1 MYAIKVDR
9 VSKSFKL
16 RKRYRQAPT
25 FKSWIINLMKGQ
37 RILQPAETFW
47 ALQNISFE
55 VPKGKTVGIIG
66 SNGSGKSTL
75 LKIIAGL
82 QRPSQGKVKVN
93 GRLSALI
100 ELGAGF
106 HPEFTG
112 RENIFINGII
122 LGLSRKEI
130 YKKFDEIVRFAEL
143 EEFIDNPVKTYS
155 SGMYMRLAF
164 SIAIAV
170 EPDIFLI
177 DELFAVGDAAFQ
189 HKCNAKINRFRSE
202 GKTIVLVT
210 HDLSAI
216 EKYCDEVIWLDKG
229 ILRGKGKAR
238 EMVNAYLEDVA
249 QKERQE
255 SINSQECGRNGPESV
270 PGKENLRRWGS
281 REVEITSVELFNG
294 SGEPCSLYRT
304 GDKMKIEITYMAH
317 RTIQDPVFGIGI
329 FRNDGAYCYGTNTY
343 IEDLEVDISTGKGK
357 VKIYFDRLDL
367 TGGIYLLDVAVHA
380 KDGTPY
386 DYQSQMYSFEVQ
398 SSIRDVGIYRPP
410 HHWEFEKL

>member
-1 MYAIKVDR
+1 
-9 VSKSFKL
+9 
-16 RKRYRQAPT
+16 
-25 FKSWIINLMKGQ
+25 MKGQ

-66 SNGSGKSTL
+66 NNGSGKSTL

-164 SIAIAV
+164 SIAVAV

-177 DELFAVGDAAFQ
+177 DE
-189 HKCNAKINRFRSE
+189 
-202 GKTIVLVT
+202 
-210 HDLSAI
+210 
-216 EKYCDEVIWLDKG
+216 
-229 ILRGKGKAR
+229 
-238 EMVNAYLEDVA
+238 
-249 QKERQE
+249 
-255 SINSQECGRNGPESV
+255 
-270 PGKENLRRWGS
+270 
-281 REVEITSVELFNG
+281 
-294 SGEPCSLYRT
+294 
-304 GDKMKIEITYMAH
+304 
-317 RTIQDPVFGIGI
+317 
-329 FRNDGAYCYGTNTY
+329 
-343 IEDLEVDISTGKGK
+343 
-357 VKIYFDRLDL
+357 
-367 TGGIYLLDVAVHA
+367 HA
-380 KDGTPY
+380 T
-386 DYQSQMYSFEVQ
+386 
-398 SSIRDVGIYRPP
+398 R
-410 HHWEFEKL
+410 

>member
-16 RKRYRQAPT
+16 RKRYRQALT
-25 FKSWIINLMKGQ
+25 FKSWILNLLRGQ

-47 ALQNISFE
+47 ALQDISFE
-55 VPKGKTVGIIG
+55 VPKGKTLGIIG

-75 LKIIAGL
+75 LKVIAGL
-82 QRPSQGKVKVN
+82 QRASQGKVKVN

-143 EEFIDNPVKTYS
+143 EDFIDNPVKTYS

-164 SIAIAV
+164 AIAV
-170 EPDIFLI
+170 AVNPDIFLI
-177 DELFAVGDAAFQ
+177 DEILAVGDAAFQ

-216 EKYCDEVIWLDKG
+216 EKYCDEVMWLDKG
-229 ILRGKGKAR
+229 ILRGKGSVR
-238 EMVNAYLEDVA
+238 QVVDEYLEDVA
-249 QKERQE
+249 QKERLANGKFQE
-255 SINSQECGRNGPESV
+255 LGVNGHGSINGR
-270 PGKENLRRWGS
+270 ENLRRWGS
-281 REVEITSVELFNG
+281 REVEITGVELFNG
-294 SGEPCSLYRT
+294 TKMPCSLYKT
-304 GDKMKIEITYMAH
+304 GDKMMVEISYMAH
-317 RTIQDPVFGIGI
+317 RPMEDVVFGIGI
-329 FRNDGAYCYGTNTY
+329 FRNDGVYCYGTNTH
-343 IEDLEVDISTGKGK
+343 IESIDVEPLTGKGK
-357 VKIYFDRLDL
+357 ARIYFDQMDL
-367 TGGIYLLDVAVHA
+367 TGGIYLLDVAAHA

-398 SSIRDVGIYRPP
+398 TNIRDVGTYRPP
-410 HHWEFEKL
+410 HRWEFEKL